1 MVASPWETLLE
12 RCKDAT
18 EALIVAPY
26 IKVDT
31 LMAVIDQLHPA
42 VSLQCFTRW
51 TPLDIQ
57 MGASDLDCRT
67 IVIEQGGT
75 FRLHNRLH
83 AKYYRFDDQVLV
95 GSANLTAAGLSY
107 PRDGNLEI
115 LCEPGPQFVPGTFE
129 AKLRS
134 ESKGVSDED
143 FLAWRQCPV
152 LDRMAVPL
160 PEATASRSLDD
171 WIPQTR
177 NPEYLWL
184 HYSGSERHIVSEEQ
198 RTLAQQDLSTL
209 EVPLGLTAESFRG
222 WMRLSLEA
230 SPFMD
235 SVRSFGGR
243 ADTVVWDSVAAEWGV
258 SRSTAAR
265 WVSTAHNWLRFFE

>member
-1 MVASPWETLLE
+1 MVESPWETLLE

-31 LMAVIDQLHPA
+31 LMAVIGQLHPA
-42 VSLQCFTRW
+42 ASLQCFTRW

-57 MGASDLDCRT
+57 MGASDLDCRSM
-67 IVIEQGGT
+67 VVERGGS

-115 LCEPGPQFVPGTFE
+115 LCEPGPPFVAIAFE
-129 AKLRS
+129 SKLRS
-134 ESKGVSDED
+134 ESKSVSDED
-143 FLAWRQCPV
+143 FRVWQQCPV
-152 LDRMAVPL
+152 LERMVDPL
-160 PEATASRSLDD
+160 TEDTAGRSLDD

-184 HYSGSERHIVSEEQ
+184 HYSGSERQIVSEEQ
-198 RTLAQQDLSTL
+198 RTLAQRDLATL
-209 EVPLGLTAESFRG
+209 EVPPGLTSDSFRG
-222 WMRLSLEA
+222 WIRLSLEA

-235 SVRSFGGR
+235 SVSRFGGR
-243 ADTVVWDSVAAEWGV
+243 ADAVVWDSVAAEWGV
-258 SRSTAAR
+258 SRSMAAR
-265 WVSTAHNWLRFFE
+265 WVSTGHNWLRFFT